1 MIMRKVVK
9 VTEIQQT
16 IGMVILEILA
26 VLWIGV
32 PAVMAESPAI
42 FSTWIGFEADKCA
55 SIWLIKTYI
64 NSDAEIR
71 FYSKDDTKIE
81 GVLFDTPTAKFRRYF
96 NMSTYES
103 LMKHYKIKD
112 PALRYIGK
120 IIHDIE
126 INTWEKK
133 VMPET
138 IEVRD
143 TVNRII
149 WETKDNTEVVNKSN
163 QYFDFLYAQISKKY
177 SLRQTAVPFKA
188 VNWNKNVDLS
198 FCFYASGY

>member
-1 MIMRKVVK
+1 MKAIR
-9 VTEIQQT
+9 IQQT
-16 IGMVILEILA
+16 IYMILIEVLA
-26 VLWIGV
+26 VLWIGL
-32 PAVMAESPAI
+32 PAAMADSSAI

-64 NSDAEIR
+64 NPDAEIR
-71 FYSKDDTKIE
+71 FYSKDDKNIE
-81 GVLFDTPTAKFRRYF
+81 GILFDTPTAKFRRYF

-103 LMKHYKIKD
+103 LMKHYEIKD
-112 PALRYIGK
+112 SALEYIGK

-143 TVNRII
+143 TVNEII
-149 WETKDNTEVVNKSN
+149 WETKGNPEVIKKSN
-163 QYFDFLYAQISKKY
+163 QYFNGLYDRISQKY
-177 SLRQTAVPFKA
+177 KVP
-188 VNWNKNVDLS
+188 
-198 FCFYASGY
+198 

>member
-1 MIMRKVVK
+1 MGRVVK
-9 VTEIQQT
+9 TSKIKQMLSIV
-16 IGMVILEILA
+16 ILA
-26 VLWIGV
+26 VFSISWGSM
-32 PAVMAESPAI
+32 PAAMADSPTV
-42 FSTWIGFEADKCA
+42 FSTWTGFEVDKCA

-71 FYSKDDTKIE
+71 FYSKDDKTIE
-81 GVLFDTPTAKFRRYF
+81 GILFDTPTAKFRRYF

-103 LMKHYKIKD
+103 LMKHYKIND
-112 PALRYIGK
+112 PALGYIGK

-143 TVNRII
+143 SVNKII
-149 WETKDNTEVVNKSN
+149 WETKGNAEVIKKTNE
-163 QYFDFLYAQISKKY
+163 YFEFLYDRISKKHN
-177 SLRQTAVPFKA
+177 AP
-188 VNWNKNVDLS
+188 
-198 FCFYASGY
+198 

>member
-1 MIMRKVVK
+1 MRRKINVAGIQKKVYML
-9 VTEIQQT
+9 T
-16 IGMVILEILA
+16 LAILA
-26 VLWIGV
+26 VLWVSISAAMGEDI
-32 PAVMAESPAI
+32 PTI

-71 FYSKDDTKIE
+71 FYSKDDNEIE
-81 GVLFDTPTAKFRRYF
+81 GILFDTPTAKFRRYF

-112 PALRYIGK
+112 AALGYIGK

-133 VMPET
+133 VLPET

-143 TVNRII
+143 TVNKII
-149 WETKDNTEVVNKSN
+149 WETKGDTEVVKKSN
-163 QYFDFLYAQISKKY
+163 QYFNLLYEHVSKQHR
-177 SLRQTAVPFKA
+177 LP
-188 VNWNKNVDLS
+188 
-198 FCFYASGY
+198 

>member
-1 MIMRKVVK
+1 MK
-9 VTEIQQT
+9 VTGIQQT
-16 IGMVILEILA
+16 IGIVILEILA
-26 VLWIGV
+26 VLWISL
-32 PAVMAESPAI
+32 PAAMAESPAI

-64 NSDAEIR
+64 NPDAEIR

-103 LMKHYKIKD
+103 LMKHYKIDD
-112 PALRYIGK
+112 PALGYIGK

-143 TVNRII
+143 TVNKII
-149 WETKDNTEVVNKSN
+149 WETKGDTQVVKRSN
-163 QYFDFLYAQISKKY
+163 QYFDFLYEHLSKKY
-177 SLRQTAVPFKA
+177 SLP
-188 VNWNKNVDLS
+188 
-198 FCFYASGY
+198 

>member
-1 MIMRKVVK
+1 MRKLVK
-9 VTEIQQT
+9 VTGIQQT
-16 IGMVILEILA
+16 IAMMILATLA
-26 VLWIGV
+26 VLWISLPG
-32 PAVMAESPAI
+32 AMADSPAI

-64 NSDAEIR
+64 QPDAEIR
-71 FYSKDDTKIE
+71 FYSKDDKTIE
-81 GVLFDTPTAKFRRYF
+81 GILFDTPTAKFRRYF

-112 PALRYIGK
+112 PALDYIGK

-143 TVNRII
+143 TVNKII
-149 WETKDNTEVVNKSN
+149 WETKENTEVVKKSN
-163 QYFDFLYAQISKKY
+163 QYFDFLYDHISKKY
-177 SLRQTAVPFKA
+177 TSH
-188 VNWNKNVDLS
+188 
-198 FCFYASGY
+198 